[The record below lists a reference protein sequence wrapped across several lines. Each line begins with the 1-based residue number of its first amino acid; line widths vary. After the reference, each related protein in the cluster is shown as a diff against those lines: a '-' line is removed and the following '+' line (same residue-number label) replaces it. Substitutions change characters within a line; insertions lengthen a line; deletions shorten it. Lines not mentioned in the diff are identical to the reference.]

1 MRKFIMLF
9 VCAMCMTAIAK
20 AMPQVIVTECGTQH
34 QIPDQCTDEEAIALL
49 EYWTTIDC

>member
-1 MRKFIMLF
+1 
-9 VCAMCMTAIAK
+9 MTAIAK